1 MFDIFCQ
8 VCTENN
14 NEKRKYKL
22 CSFLLLNWSLFL
34 KIEYFV
40 QMTEE
45 GLHGNSQGNLTT
57 TIYVVLNKWE
67 ILDTWL
73 LTKQRIFSLM
83 LIFCNVYNH
92 PLSKINSPKQKSDTP
107 KEINLRIVGSNF
119 SKQFISSGKRIVTY
133 SILNI
138 SREFGFADEE
148 TNGKNTILSFF
159 FRLPLPLT
167 FYLYIFCVNMELVL

>member
-1 MFDIFCQ
+1 
-8 VCTENN
+8 
-14 NEKRKYKL
+14 
-22 CSFLLLNWSLFL
+22 
-34 KIEYFV
+34 
-40 QMTEE
+40 
-45 GLHGNSQGNLTT
+45 
-57 TIYVVLNKWE
+57 
-67 ILDTWL
+67 
-73 LTKQRIFSLM
+73 M

-148 TNGKNTILSFF
+148 TNGKNTILLFF
-159 FRLPLPLT
+159 FLLPLPLT